1 MALQAAPAG
10 AIPAVAVEETIVAL
24 STPPGEGA
32 LAIVRLSGPEA
43 LSIADR
49 LFHGRRRLAEAPS
62 RVVQLGT
69 ICHGDRDETID
80 QVLAVVMKGPRSYTG
95 EDVVEFTGHGGTLVS
110 RLMIAAAVEAGAR
123 PAHPGEFTRRAF
135 QNGRID
141 LAQAEAV
148 LELIQARGERAVRN
162 ALSQLNGGL
171 SARIGI
177 ARQAVLDVLAPLE
190 AFIDFGDDVPEAPG
204 IAEAIPRVMR
214 ARDAVD
220 QLLAGDRRG
229 RLISDG
235 ATIVLAGKPNVGKS
249 SLFNAIAGLDRALV
263 HDVPG
268 TTRDTI
274 EVVLSLDGVPV
285 NLVDTAGIRATVDPV
300 ERAGVDRSHRAV
312 ASAQL
317 VLLVVDASTEPDA
330 DDRRIAKI
338 LANDPV
344 LLVRNKSDLGDEA
357 SSADWAR
364 QTGWPVRLVSA
375 ADGSG
380 MTRLLGDITAQVL
393 GDAGGEEGVTMT
405 RARHYE
411 ALRRARAALDRA
423 LEAIETKAFAD
434 MTAAELREALQSLG
448 EVTGE
453 NAGPDILDRIFS
465 SFCIGK

>member
-1 MALQAAPAG
+1 MTLSAAFSGAPRALAA
-10 AIPAVAVEETIVAL
+10 EETIVAL
-24 STPPGEGA
+24 ATPPGEGA
-32 LAIVRLSGPEA
+32 LAIVRLSGPDA
-43 LSIADR
+43 VSIADR
-49 LFHGRRRLAEAPS
+49 LFRGSRRLAEAPS
-62 RVVQLGT
+62 RAVQLGT
-69 ICHGDRDETID
+69 IRRCEGDETID

-95 EDVVEFTGHGGTLVS
+95 EDIVEFTGHGGTLVS
-110 RLMIAAAVEAGAR
+110 RLLVEAAVEAGAR
-123 PAHPGEFTRRAF
+123 PAQPGEFTRRAF

-148 LELIQARGERAVRN
+148 VDLIQARGERAVRN

-190 AFIDFGDDVPEAPG
+190 AFIDFGDDVPEPPG
-204 IAEAIPRVMR
+204 IAEMIPRVMR

-249 SLFNAIAGLDRALV
+249 SLFNALAGLDRALV

-274 EVVLSLDGVPV
+274 EVCLSLDGVPV
-285 NLVDTAGIRATVDPV
+285 NLVDTAGIRTTSDPV
-300 ERAGVDRSHRAV
+300 EKAGVDRSHRAV
-312 ASAQL
+312 AGAQ
-317 VLLVVDASTEPDA
+317 VVILVVDASRAPDA

-357 SSADWAR
+357 SNAEWAR
-364 QTGWPVRLVSA
+364 ETGWPVRLVSA
-375 ADGSG
+375 AAGSG
-380 MTRLLGDITAQVL
+380 IDRLLGDLTAHVL

-423 LEAIETKAFAD
+423 LETIESRAFAD